1 MEPSSDPR
9 ITIAATI
16 RPSDQQIASSTIFAN
31 RLVQDKEKYNAQMG
45 NISDLIP

>member
-1 MEPSSDPR
+1 MEPSSDPK
-9 ITIAATI
+9 ITIAVTV

-31 RLVQDKEKYNAQMG
+31 RLVQDKESYSGSMG